1 MDNEIIT
8 DFRVRL
14 MAQIRRLM
22 AQNRRLMG
30 AISWGKCKVI
40 MYIKYIG
47 VCFHSLCSFKHTIKG
62 LRSAF
67 EGLACPLSEYI
78 KERGKQL
85 VLRRVITDFVN
96 RSPFVPC
103 EFSSLREKISLPP

>member
-1 MDNEIIT
+1 MHNEIIT
-8 DFRVRL
+8 DFKVRL

-22 AQNRRLMG
+22 AQNRRLIR
-30 AISWGKCKVI
+30 AISRGKCKVI

-47 VCFHSLCSFKHTIKG
+47 VCFHSLCSFKHTMGG

-67 EGLACPLSEYI
+67 ESLACPLGEYM
-78 KERGKQL
+78 KERGKQS

-103 EFSSLREKISLPP
+103 EFSSLREEISLSP